1 MKALLVALV
10 VAGAV
15 ALLWTLTVA
24 QQGATCEV
32 CMAFEGRRACKAA
45 SAATRDEAMQHATAT
60 ACALLGG
67 GVTEDLACQRAGAG
81 AAAVEL

>member
-15 ALLWTLTVA
+15 AALWALTVA

-45 SAATRDEAMQHATAT
+45 SAATRDEALHYATAT

-67 GVTEDLACQRAGAG
+67 GVTEDLACQRTPPERARC
-81 AAAVEL
+81 E